1 VFIYPPKAEFN
12 RTLPKSKIYDKAKP
26 PKAVKGKFVAQI
38 RDIVWKYKLSPDT
51 INLTAR
57 DGFTEIQIFDINL
70 KQPELGVEVL
80 SVIDRAIPYPI
91 FFRLCYEEQAKGIAA
106 YKRPAADGSGKW
118 VIEEYF
124 ETEWADVKVQAL
136 PLPVALDMK
145 SLYEQ
150 MIKTYIEL
158 PARQGESM
166 ESLVERIRMVRQH
179 QRELRVL
186 EAKLKSEKQFNR
198 KVDLNA
204 GIRELKHK
212 LTALTK

>member
-1 VFIYPPKAEFN
+1 MFIYPSKAEFN
-12 RTLPKSKIYDKAKP
+12 RTVPKSKIYDNAKP
-26 PKAVKGKFVAQI
+26 SKAIKGKFITQI

-51 INLTAR
+51 VNLTAR

-70 KQPELGVEVL
+70 KQPDLGVEVL

-124 ETEWADVKVQAL
+124 ETDWADVKVPAK

-150 MIKTYIEL
+150 MIKTLIEL
-158 PARQGESM
+158 PSRQGESM
-166 ESLVERIRMVRQH
+166 EFLVERIRMIRQY
-179 QRELRVL
+179 QRELRAL
-186 EAKLKSEKQFNR
+186 EAKLNSEKQFNR

-204 GIRELKHK
+204 NIRELKHK
-212 LTALTK
+212 LTVLTK